1 MIRIEHLN
9 KFFNKGKQNEIHVIN
24 DISLD
29 LPERGMVAIF
39 GKSGCG
45 KTTLLNVI
53 GGLDRFSGGS
63 LTVNGQSI
71 REDTDALRNREMG
84 YIFQNY
90 NLCRDVSCYDNVAN
104 ALRLCG
110 MRDGWEMRERV
121 RAALANVGMEGFEN
135 RTPDSLSGGQQQ
147 RIAIARAIVK
157 NPRVI
162 LADEPTGNLDEAN
175 TVLVMDLLREIA
187 RDHLVLLVTH
197 EEDLVDHYC
206 ETVIELSDGKVVNVR
221 ENETANGLRVKDKND
236 IWLGELEKHE
246 ETDDGRVAVTYYGA
260 KPASPVRLRVVNN
273 GGKLYL
279 QIDTTGVQVLDDTC
293 EVRLREGVFEARNET
308 VRDSERVN
316 MKKLPPVTGSRYGRL
331 YTLPSALRSGWRA
344 NFGKARKGKKFL
356 LVLMTLFSAV
366 LVLLT
371 SLFGTSIRTLQNAK
385 TANSKNTFYLYTSA
399 DSDVSERL
407 LAALSDP
414 DNPIDDVQLLMGY
427 GTRGD
432 EKFRFNTGFFETFSL
447 GYGRAD
453 TIEGHAVILDRS
465 CADGKKLV
473 AGKMTDLGR
482 ADLLISSAL
491 ADLLLKAST
500 VGYLRNYNDLIGLS
514 STSLSVTDPV
524 TGKSRMLSIAGVVED
539 SEAAIYAHPFAVA
552 KYRLSRFPL
561 SLALPVTAGYQKE
574 LTAGNVVVWSDG
586 SLPAEKLPK
595 AGEKLTVHGMNFTVA
610 DVVTVKQGDTEDP
623 NANTSL
629 WGTYLLVCEE
639 DYVALS
645 RQNGA
650 TDARFAGAIS
660 YYEEVYDGEKAVSS
674 AYYGK
679 DTTPRYTA
687 IHTTDPRA
695 TEAWLKST
703 FADVKGQSVGGGIYT
718 EALYT
723 PEMLY
728 VTELVDSRETIISS
742 FISMAVIVG
751 ILCVCI
757 YFIMRSSLMKGIRE
771 VGIYRAIGVTRKNL
785 LFRFLIESAVLTAL
799 TAVVGFL
806 LSSAVMRLWLRA
818 TPLMERLFYYPLWLA
833 GALLILIVGVCLL
846 CGVLPAL
853 TLLRKTPSEILAK
866 YDI

>member
-9 KFFNKGKQNEIHVIN
+9 KFFNRGKQNEIHVIN

-29 LPERGMVAIF
+29 LPDCGMVAIF

-63 LTVNGQSI
+63 LSVNGQDI

-110 MRDGWEMRERV
+110 MKDGPEMRERV
-121 RAALANVGMEGFEN
+121 EAALANVGMKGFEN

-157 NPRVI
+157 NPRII

-206 ETVIELSDGKVVNVR
+206 ETVIELSDGKAVSIRGNVA
-221 ENETANGLRVKDKND
+221 ANGLRVRDKND
-236 IWLGELEKHE
+236 VWLGELEKHD
-246 ETDDGRVAVTYYGA
+246 ETDDGRVSVTYYGE
-260 KPASPVRLRVVNN
+260 KPASPVRIRVVNN
-273 GGKLYL
+273 GGKFYL
-279 QIDTTGVQVLDDTC
+279 QVDTAGVQVLDDTC
-293 EVRLREGVFEARNET
+293 EVRLREGVFEAHGET

-316 MKKLPPVTGSRYGRL
+316 MEKLPPITGTRYGRL

-344 NFGKARKGKKFL
+344 NFGKSRKGKKFL

-366 LVLLT
+366 LVLMT
-371 SLFGTSIRTLQNAK
+371 SIFGTSIRTLRNAK
-385 TANSKNTFYLYTSA
+385 TAHSKNTFYLYTP
-399 DSDVSERL
+399 SDGEVSEKL
-407 LAALSDP
+407 LAALADP
-414 DNPIDDVQLLMGY
+414 DNPIDDIQLIQGY

-432 EKFRFNTGFFETFSL
+432 STYQFKTGFFNTFNYV
-447 GYGRAD
+447 YGRSD
-453 TIEGHAVILDRS
+453 VIEGHAVLLDRS

-473 AGKMTDLGR
+473 AGKQTDLGR
-482 ADLLISSAL
+482 QDLLISTAM

-500 VGYLRNYNDLIGLS
+500 VGYLRSYDDLIGLY
-514 STSLSVTDPV
+514 STSLSVTDPS
-524 TGKSRMLSIAGVVED
+524 TGANRMLAIAGVVES
-539 SEAAIYAHPFAVA
+539 SESALYADPLAIA
-552 KYRLSRFPL
+552 KTNLSRFSLPL
-561 SLALPVTAGYQKE
+561 VLPITAGYEKV
-574 LTAGNVVVWSDG
+574 LTPGTVTVWSDNTV
-586 SLPAEKLPK
+586 PVEKLPQ
-595 AGEKLTVHGMNFTVA
+595 AGEKIFLRGMEFTVSE
-610 DVVTVKQGDTEDP
+610 TVIFKQPDKEDP
-623 NANTSL
+623 NAGSSL
-629 WGTYLLVCEE
+629 WGTNLLVCEE
-639 DYVALS
+639 DYIALS
-645 RQNGA
+645 RRDGK
-650 TDARFAGAIS
+650 TDPRFSESDGYYGEAYDDRGFASSS
-660 YYEEVYDGEKAVSS
+660 YYAASRFSVIHS
-674 AYYGK
+674 A
-679 DTTPRYTA
+679 
-687 IHTTDPRA
+687 DPRA

-703 FADVKGQSVGGGIYT
+703 FADLKGQAVGGGVYADT
-718 EALYT
+718 LYT
-723 PEMLY
+723 PDTLY
-728 VTELVDSRETIISS
+728 KSELVDTRAAIVSS

-771 VGIYRAIGVTRKNL
+771 IGIYRAIGVTRKNL
-785 LFRFLIESAVLTAL
+785 LFRFFIESAVLTAL
-799 TAVVGFL
+799 TTVIGFL
-806 LSSAVMRLWLRA
+806 LSGTVMRLWLRT
-818 TPLMERLFYYPLWLA
+818 TPLMENLFYYPLWLA
-833 GALLILIVGVCLL
+833 GALLVLLVGVCLL